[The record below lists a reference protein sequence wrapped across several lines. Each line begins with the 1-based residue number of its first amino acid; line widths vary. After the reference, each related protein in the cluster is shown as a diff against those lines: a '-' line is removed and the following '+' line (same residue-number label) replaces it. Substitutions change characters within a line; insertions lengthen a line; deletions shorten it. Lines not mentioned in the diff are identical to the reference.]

1 MRVFVMPNTITH
13 LTFAVGL
20 LVSHECTNTY
30 LNIYSRRPDAMM
42 SRSVVSLGLI
52 NIAMEGLLFLSL
64 FGQVVSTTFS
74 IPEPKQTEHPDM
86 LRCPQNCSCSVTGD
100 GGVNVTCRDGTP
112 SDIINNLPENT
123 VHFRYT
129 YDSLFNDSG
138 CQFRL
143 MPTLQTITI
152 TTTDLFSYATPH
164 SHLQNADLFG
174 GVSNLRELHIN
185 LLLSKLDSKVLEPLA
200 KLEILDLSHSR
211 SLTRENMEDILN
223 GTVRFHPKL
232 RKLHIQNLYY
242 RIPVKGEI
250 LDASANIFSHLNGS
264 QIEELDIF
272 LNGVIFSTPGLSQ
285 YLPNLK
291 ILLNT
296 NLMGRSKTYGP
307 LCTLADTLLHPSLER
322 VKHGR
327 QSFDDYRGA
336 RSKRSL
342 LKRNH
347 LDELLNCINDIN
359 ISAPCSPDLTC
370 DIGRCLCNGHD
381 SIPTQY
387 IPELTQWFSIFT
399 GITIPMPR
407 LKYADLSRAMDLW
420 TSRILTIPFNKNNSL
435 EHLDLSDN
443 QMFWLPHVTGLERL
457 RYLNIPNNNVDVAQ
471 QKLENYPNLRELYVG
486 GNRITFSND
495 RQLFKNNS
503 HLEKI
508 SLRRC
513 GIRTIPQHEIV
524 YLKKL
529 KVLEL
534 DMNQMSDFVL
544 NMRKLLD
551 LRLLNLSGNY
561 ISSLLENVTTTLSEL
576 VKTQDVTLDLT
587 GNPLSCGCN
596 DFHFIEWLKTTN
608 VILSQHQA
616 LTCNHPTLGSV
627 PIMTVR
633 IADLHHIC
641 VPSYASI
648 IAGSISGTLAFVLI
662 IMGIIVIR
670 RNKWTIRYYVHAARQ
685 SFRRR
690 FGNGYDLL
698 DDNYMYD
705 AFVVYSAQDR
715 FWVHDDLMKRLE
727 NQQGMHLCIH
737 YRDFIPGHDIEDT
750 IIEALKSS
758 RKAISVLSPSFL
770 QSNWCHFE
778 FRMARQIDIEENRD
792 MVILVILESI
802 SGLSISR
809 TLTSMLQK
817 RTYLCWT
824 NDTEGQTLF
833 WAQLVNAL
841 KGR

>member
-1 MRVFVMPNTITH
+1 MMFHSMFNLGSSNAAGT
-13 LTFAVGL
+13 GL
-20 LVSHECTNTY
+20 L
-30 LNIYSRRPDAMM
+30 
-42 SRSVVSLGLI
+42 LI
-52 NIAMEGLLFLSL
+52 CL
-64 FGQVVSTTFS
+64 FGQVKSMMTVTIRERHVT
-74 IPEPKQTEHPDM
+74 PHPDT
-86 LRCPQNCSCSVTGD
+86 LHCPQNCSCSVVGG

-112 SDIINNLPENT
+112 SDVINNLPENT

-129 YDSLFNDSG
+129 YDSVFNDSR
-138 CQFRL
+138 CQFRP
-143 MPTLQTITI
+143 MKTLQTITI
-152 TTTDLFSYATPH
+152 TATDLYSYDAPD
-164 SHLQNADLFG
+164 SYLQNGDLFR
-174 GVSNLRELHIN
+174 GVRELRELHIN
-185 LLLSKLDSKVLEPLA
+185 ILLRRLDSKVLEPLTN
-200 KLEILDLSHSR
+200 LEFLDLSHTR

-232 RKLHIQNLYY
+232 RKLHIQNFYY
-242 RIPVKGEI
+242 PIPVKDEI
-250 LDASANIFSHLNGS
+250 LDAGTNIFSHLNGS
-264 QIEELDIF
+264 QIEELDIS

-291 ILLNT
+291 ILFNT
-296 NLMGRSKTYGP
+296 NVMGLSKTYG
-307 LCTLADTLLHPSLER
+307 LFCTIADAFLHPSLEK
-322 VKHGR
+322 VTLGR
-327 QSFDDYRGA
+327 QSFDDYKRP

-381 SIPTQY
+381 AIPTQY
-387 IPELTQWFSIFT
+387 IPELSQWFNMFT

-407 LKYADLSRAMDLW
+407 LKYADLSRAVDLRI
-420 TSRILTIPFNKNNSL
+420 SHILTIPFNKNNSL
-435 EHLDLSDN
+435 EHLNLSDN
-443 QMFWLPHVTGLERL
+443 QMFWLPHVTGLEHL
-457 RYLNIPNNNVDVAQ
+457 RYLNIQNNNVDVAQ

-486 GNRITFSND
+486 GNGVTFSND
-495 RQLFKNNS
+495 RQLFKYNS
-503 HLEKI
+503 HLELL
-508 SLRRC
+508 SFRGC
-513 GIRTIPQHEIV
+513 GIHTIPQHEIV
-524 YLKKL
+524 YLKNL

-534 DMNQMSDFVL
+534 DMNRISDFVL
-544 NMRKLLD
+544 DMRKLLD

-608 VILSQHQA
+608 VTLSQHQA

-633 IADLHHIC
+633 IADIHHIC

-648 IAGSISGTLAFVLI
+648 IGGSISGTLAFVLI

-670 RNKWTIRYYVHAARQ
+670 RNKWAIRYHVHAARL

-690 FGNGYDLL
+690 FGNGYHLL
-698 DDNYMYD
+698 DDNYRYD

-727 NQQGMHLCIH
+727 NQNGMHLCIH

-758 RKAISVLSPSFL
+758 RKAIVVLSPSFL

-778 FRMARQIDIEENRD
+778 FKMARQIDIEENRN

-802 SGLSISR
+802 TGCTISR
-809 TLTSMLQK
+809 TLTSMLQQ

-824 NDTEGQTLF
+824 NDMEGQRLF
-833 WAQLVNAL
+833 WAQMVDAL
-841 KGR
+841 KVRRSERQERENIL